1 MLVSRICEPGGGQTE
16 HKAHRGQGMV
26 LRITTVVFRDIEEL
40 PVDVQVMIAPGKM
53 GIPCQP
59 AAMAAVALD
68 RGG

>member
-1 MLVSRICEPGGGQTE
+1 
-16 HKAHRGQGMV
+16 MV